1 MKKVNVC
8 AFSWY
13 LLIKDMCLSRSHGS
27 PRADKR
33 HAFNSNSVT
42 VIIAMENTDP
52 YCLTLFAVSRIY
64 PQDKAS
70 QVSS

>member
-1 MKKVNVC
+1 MCMLSPGPFKSRIC
-8 AFSWY
+8 A
-13 LLIKDMCLSRSHGS
+13 S
-27 PRADKR
+27 PEAMVHQEQIIR